1 MFCGSVSMTQ
11 TKKRSIGWKQ
21 VYGTE
26 TAGMIKGSPICY
38 FTG

>member
-1 MFCGSVSMTQ
+1 MTQ

-26 TAGMIKGSPICY
+26 TAEMIKGLPIRY
-38 FTG
+38 LTG